1 MTKGLFFKAI
11 AKFLIGFVIVA
22 AILFLSAGTLR
33 WPNAWLFLGLLF
45 IPMFIAGIV
54 MMLLDPSLLEKRLN
68 AKETEGEQRTVI
80 ALSAL
85 MFLAAFVL
93 AGLNF
98 RFKWIELP
106 QWIVFLAAAV
116 FLLAYLMYAE
126 VLRENTYLARTV
138 GVSEGQKVIS
148 TGLYGVVRHPMYL
161 ATLFLFPAMGLVL
174 GSPISFLIL
183 LLYIPLIVKRIKN
196 EEKVLEAEL
205 EGYREYETRVKYRLI
220 PFIW

>member
-106 QWIVFLAAAV
+106 NWIVFLAAAV

-126 VLRENTYLARTV
+126 VLRENTYLARTI

>member
-98 RFKWIELP
+98 RFKWIEVP
-106 QWIVFLAAAV
+106 NWIVFLAAAV

-205 EGYREYETRVKYRLI
+205 EGYREYETRIKYRLI

>member
-106 QWIVFLAAAV
+106 NWIVFLAAAV

-126 VLRENTYLARTV
+126 VLRENTYLARTI

-205 EGYREYETRVKYRLI
+205 EGYREYETRVKYRLL

>member
-11 AKFLIGFVIVA
+11 AKFSIGFIIVA

-106 QWIVFLAAAV
+106 NWIVFLAAAV